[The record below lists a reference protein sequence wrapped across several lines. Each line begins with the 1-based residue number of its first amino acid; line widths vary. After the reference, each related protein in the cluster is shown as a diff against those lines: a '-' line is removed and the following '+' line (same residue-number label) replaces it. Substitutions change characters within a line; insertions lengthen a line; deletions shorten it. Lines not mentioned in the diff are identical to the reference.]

1 MNFIKNIFL
10 ILDLFSSNRKS
21 LSVQDMADL
30 LSIPKSSVY
39 RYVRI
44 LKDQGYLI
52 EHYTGKYHLGYKFL
66 EFANIVKSD
75 INITEIAYGRMNDLK
90 IEFDETVI
98 LSVLSDVYAVCLA
111 TSNSNRA
118 IHVSSEEGK
127 ILPLHAGATSK
138 AILAYQ
144 SDNFIENLFI
154 NGSLPR
160 YTNHT
165 LTKHEELVSNLN
177 DIVAKG
183 YAYSFSEV
191 DENVISYGFPI
202 QNTNRSV
209 FASLSIA
216 GPEKRMKQKDQKK
229 LINKFQ
235 DVVKEIEYFL

>member
-1 MNFIKNIFL
+1 MSFIKN
-10 ILDLFSSNRKS
+10 LFSILNLFSINKKS
-21 LSVQDMADL
+21 LSVQEMADAL
-30 LSIPKSSVY
+30 DIPKSSVY

-98 LSVLSDVYAVCLA
+98 LSVLSDAYTVCLA
-111 TSNSNRA
+111 TSNSSRT
-118 IHVSSEEGK
+118 IQVSSEEGK
-127 ILPLHAGATSK
+127 VLPLHAGATSK

-144 SDNFIENLFI
+144 SNEFIKSLFA
-154 NGSLPR
+154 NGYLPK
-160 YTNHT
+160 YTDYT
-165 LTKHEELVSNLN
+165 ITEQDKLVSDLN
-177 DIVAKG
+177 SIVTRG

-191 DENVISYGFPI
+191 DEGVISYGFPI
-202 QNTNRSV
+202 QNTNGSV

-216 GPEKRMKQKDQKK
+216 GPEERMKQKEEKV
-229 LINKFQ
+229 LVEKFRE
-235 DVVKEIEYFL
+235 VVKQIEYFL